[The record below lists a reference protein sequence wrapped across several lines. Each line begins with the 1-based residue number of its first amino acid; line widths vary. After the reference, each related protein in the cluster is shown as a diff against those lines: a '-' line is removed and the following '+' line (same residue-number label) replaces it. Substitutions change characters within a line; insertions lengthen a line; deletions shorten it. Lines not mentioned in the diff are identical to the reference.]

1 MHQFHI
7 AFMQLVWAM
16 AQFYSAGGDL
26 EFLKDS
32 VLNFSKI
39 GAGKFVSRVCFY
51 WLTAIENS

>member
-1 MHQFHI
+1 
-7 AFMQLVWAM
+7 MQLVWAM
-16 AQFYSAGGDL
+16 AQFYSAGGHL